1 MHLSL
6 NLFVHF
12 YIQLQ
17 VQHKVSPRFLYLL
30 NHFVYSCPLTGA
42 ATCAT
47 LSVTQAQPQIQP

>member
-1 MHLSL
+1 M
-6 NLFVHF
+6 HF
-12 YIQLQ
+12 YMHLQ
-17 VQHKVSPRFLYLL
+17 VQHKVSPRFPCLL